1 LIRLAALALLLL
13 IVLVG
18 GRRTPARFP
27 VPAGIRLLFVTGSEF
42 LVVGILL
49 GPQLLG
55 ILDREV
61 IEALRPFATVGLAFV
76 GLHYG
81 LQLEIPLL
89 RTIPLFYSV
98 APAVQAAGGA
108 LAVGIPAWFWLRAWP
123 ADARETLVATLV
135 LAAAAACSTPAPLD
149 MLALDRKYAGS
160 PVLRMLRHLAEMG
173 ELPALALF
181 GLALCWRQEAPVIP
195 GWSSF
200 LFLQWLGLAALM
212 GVLFGGALALLP
224 RVGKVGTGRLL
235 VGGLAAT
242 FFFGGMARYLHISPL
257 FVGLV
262 AGITVANI
270 PGPRRRVQALVH
282 RLEGPF
288 MMFLL
293 LVAGAVGTLDT
304 PLGLGAAGVLAAAA
318 VLVVLRLLGKGLAG
332 ILLARTTHAL
342 RNPPAGFGLGLV
354 AQGGIAV
361 ALALDYLES
370 GPGPFTSLVLAATM
384 FAVLVT
390 EMVSPWMILR
400 VLRQEGPGRAGEGG
414 P

>member
-1 LIRLAALALLLL
+1 MIRLGALALLLL

-42 LVVGILL
+42 LLVGILL
-49 GPQLLG
+49 GPRALG
-55 ILDREV
+55 ILDAGV

-108 LAVGIPAWFWLRAWP
+108 LAVGLPAWLWLRAWP
-123 ADARETLVATLV
+123 ADLRETLVAVLV

-173 ELPALALF
+173 ELPALALA
-181 GLALCWRQEAPVIP
+181 GLALCWRQRTPVIP
-195 GWSSF
+195 GTHG
-200 LFLQWLGLAALM
+200 LYLVQWLGLAVGIGL
-212 GVLFGGALALLP
+212 LFGGALALLP

-242 FFFGGMARYLHISPL
+242 FFFGGMARYLHLSPL

-262 AGITVANI
+262 AGITVANL

-282 RLEGPF
+282 RMEGPF

-293 LVAGAVGTLDT
+293 LMAGAVGTLET

-318 VLVVLRLLGKGLAG
+318 VLVVLRLVGKGFAG
-332 ILLARTTHAL
+332 VLLARTTHAL

-361 ALALDYLES
+361 AVALDYLEA
-370 GPGPFTSLVLAATM
+370 GPGPFSSFVLAATM

-390 EMVSPWMILR
+390 EMVAPWMILR
-400 VLRQEGPGRAGEGG
+400 VLRADPASGEGEET

>member
-27 VPAGIRLLFVTGSEF
+27 VPAGVRLLFVTGSEF
-42 LVVGILL
+42 LVVGVLL
-49 GPQLLG
+49 GPQVLG
-55 ILDREV
+55 ILDPAV
-61 IEALRPFATVGLAFV
+61 IAALRPFATVGLAFI

-98 APAVQAAGGA
+98 GPAVQAAGGA

-123 ADARETLVATLV
+123 ADTREILVAALV

-149 MLALDRKYAGS
+149 MLALDRRYAAS

-173 ELPALALF
+173 ELPALLLF
-181 GLALCWRQEAPVIP
+181 GLALCGRHREPVIP
-195 GWSSF
+195 GQPS
-200 LFLQWLGLAALM
+200 LAFLQWLGLALVL
-212 GVLFGGALALLP
+212 GLLFGGVLSLLP

-235 VGGLAAT
+235 VGGLAAA
-242 FFFGGMARYLHISPL
+242 FFFGGMARYLHLSPL
-257 FVGLV
+257 FVGLL
-262 AGITVANI
+262 AGITVANV

-293 LVAGAVGTLDT
+293 LVAGAAATLAS
-304 PLGLGAAGVLAAAA
+304 PLGLGVGGLLAAAA
-318 VLVVLRLLGKGLAG
+318 ALVALRLLGKALAG
-332 ILLARTTHAL
+332 LVLARTTHAL
-342 RNPPAGFGLGLV
+342 RNPPPGFGLGLV
-354 AQGGIAV
+354 AQGGIAA

-370 GPGPFTSLVLAATM
+370 GPGPFTSVVLAATT

-390 EMVSPWMILR
+390 ELAAPWMILR
-400 VLRQEGPGRAGEGG
+400 VLRGEGRG
-414 P
+414 TAREERP